1 MRYKYAMPNETTTDV
16 AANLRAEIARRQK
29 RQADLADIWGMSPMA
44 VSRRVNGA
52 VPLSTDQTAAAAKWL
67 GLDVADLFR
76 VAS

>member
-1 MRYKYAMPNETTTDV
+1 MPTETSTSV
-16 AANLRAEIARRQK
+16 AANLRAEIARRQL
-29 RQADLADIWGMSPMA
+29 RQADLAAIWGVSEMA

-52 VPLSTDQTAAAAKWL
+52 VPLSADQTVAAAAWL